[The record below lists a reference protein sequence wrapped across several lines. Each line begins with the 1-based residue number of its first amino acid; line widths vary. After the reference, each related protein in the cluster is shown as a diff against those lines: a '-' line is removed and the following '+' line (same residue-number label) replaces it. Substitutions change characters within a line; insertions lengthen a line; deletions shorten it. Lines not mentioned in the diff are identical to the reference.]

1 MGKDEILAQT
11 IGPTGCPLRKEAFR
25 IFDGGRKGGTAELLG
40 KYLDNKLS
48 LKISISLLI
57 FYGSICSGKMVNMLN
72 FPLFQKFK
80 EHLEF
85 LYSLCQALGRSRT
98 VCEPG

>member
-1 MGKDEILAQT
+1 MEKDGILAQT

-57 FYGSICSGKMVNMLN
+57 FYGSICSEKTVNMLN
-72 FPLFQKFK
+72 FLLFQKFK
-80 EHLEF
+80 EHVKISILT
-85 LYSLCQALGRSRT
+85 LPGSRSKSH
-98 VCEPG
+98 CL